1 MPSWNKLIPPLRK
14 FFVPQKPVTPVIA
27 MGLGSADRGLPQE
40 FRDVKAVSIRELIL
54 HHLGG
59 DKEAIAKMSPREIKK
74 LADTVWKEAKATGII
89 FPGST
94 NTIAEIFQDEN
105 AEIPTALDV
114 PTANS
119 IFKMDLTVKA
129 LSEETPSLYSCDG
142 FNYPTTALKGK
153 VTKSLEG
160 GLVEH
165 DGMSSHNIKV
175 KKGSWLGKETA
186 KITKRRDGSGN
197 PIIFNT
203 PSTHPL
209 VPTKI
214 PDEAEILATAPDG
227 SPCIVAFNDNAI
239 GVLDHPEAGTI
250 KKDKRKKDYSE
261 LGIFAEDFSN
271 DKEVNQDDEQ
281 INKLFWKIIR
291 NKFIADASV
300 ENNAPTK
307 PNTKIS
313 PRISEILD
321 SPDIKTL
328 SATRVSMATR
338 AKVK

>member
-1 MPSWNKLIPPLRK
+1 M
-14 FFVPQKPVTPVIA
+14 
-27 MGLGSADRGLPQE
+27 
-40 FRDVKAVSIRELIL
+40 
-54 HHLGG
+54 
-59 DKEAIAKMSPREIKK
+59 
-74 LADTVWKEAKATGII
+74 
-89 FPGST
+89 
-94 NTIAEIFQDEN
+94 
-105 AEIPTALDV
+105 
-114 PTANS
+114 
-119 IFKMDLTVKA
+119 
-129 LSEETPSLYSCDG
+129 
-142 FNYPTTALKGK
+142 
-153 VTKSLEG
+153 
-160 GLVEH
+160 
-165 DGMSSHNIKV
+165 
-175 KKGSWLGKETA
+175 
-186 KITKRRDGSGN
+186 
-197 PIIFNT
+197 
-203 PSTHPL
+203 
-209 VPTKI
+209 
-214 PDEAEILATAPDG
+214 
-227 SPCIVAFNDNAI
+227 
-239 GVLDHPEAGTI
+239 DHPEAGTI

>member
-40 FRDVKAVSIRELIL
+40 FRDVKAVSIRELML

-214 PDEAEILATAPDG
+214 LM
-227 SPCIVAFNDNAI
+227 
-239 GVLDHPEAGTI
+239 
-250 KKDKRKKDYSE
+250 KQKY
-261 LGIFAEDFSN
+261 
-271 DKEVNQDDEQ
+271 
-281 INKLFWKIIR
+281 
-291 NKFIADASV
+291 
-300 ENNAPTK
+300 
-307 PNTKIS
+307 
-313 PRISEILD
+313 
-321 SPDIKTL
+321 
-328 SATRVSMATR
+328 
-338 AKVK
+338 